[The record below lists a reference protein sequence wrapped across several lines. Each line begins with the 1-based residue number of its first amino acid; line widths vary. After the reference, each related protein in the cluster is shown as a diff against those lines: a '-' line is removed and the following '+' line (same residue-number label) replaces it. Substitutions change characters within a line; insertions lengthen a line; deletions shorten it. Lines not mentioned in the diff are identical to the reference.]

1 MLNSGYYKIHQGREM
16 KYTHDELTENESLNF
31 VLGEIRKEA
40 VEQYK
45 SNLIKWLKSQQREW
59 QNDECSCDWGFQ
71 HTIEHIEGEK

>member
-1 MLNSGYYKIHQGREM
+1 MEYNPKGITIE
-16 KYTHDELTENESLNF
+16 
-31 VLGEIRKEA
+31 EIEKQA

-45 SNLIKWLKSQQREW
+45 TGLVKWLKSQQREW